1 MLKITVNPIVLQT
14 LQAHFPKKNSAQ
26 RALDKYVSML
36 EQQFTLSVMH
46 GRSAWM
52 NTNDLYSISLHKQ
65 RNRGGQIGP
74 NKIRLQN
81 WLEDNDL
88 ELVEVSLLGSNMT
101 KRLSVVRLT
110 HLAHLSQA
118 VTVFKTQAEEE
129 TEELRQLL
137 DDQSITN
144 QQFFEKRYPEI
155 ASMTEA
161 EIRDMFDIVPIDMK
175 SLRNYMH
182 WVQHDAT
189 MIEGKKK
196 FQIMTQADE
205 IMRVAQHTDGFY
217 FQRKKESAFGRH
229 YYSGTSVQNV
239 NKELRRAM
247 LGHCWEY
254 DIRSSVF
261 AWQMGHAR
269 ECYETLKT
277 TETFQQVFS
286 QTLLFLEDKKDFMA
300 SVRYYTFKENSNVPR
315 DLQDKLLKQAVTAI
329 SFGARRGTKGWRVS
343 ATEWSNPALVEIF
356 RNNEERER
364 FMNCPI
370 MKKFISEQNT
380 LDKFIYQT
388 YREANPPFM
397 SLPEV
402 RTQCGVLSKAKV
414 IAYLYQHF
422 ETQVMDVVAEEMEK
436 RGRKVLARIH
446 DAIIIDKRLGVDNK
460 YEIELAMQ
468 SATSN
473 PYWHLTP
480 KELQPFERPYSLD
493 REEIEAHRERMAK
506 ADREAMDKKSKGM
519 LRSIFEWVG

>member
-26 RALDKYVSML
+26 RGLDKYVTLL

-52 NTNDLYSISLHKQ
+52 NTNDLFSISLHKQ

-74 NKIRLQN
+74 QKIRLQN

-118 VTVFKTQAEEE
+118 VTVFKTQQEEE

-144 QQFFEKRYPEI
+144 QQFFEMRYPEI
-155 ASMTEA
+155 ASMTED
-161 EIRDMFDIVPIDMK
+161 EILDMFDIVPIDMK
-175 SLRNYMH
+175 SLRNYLH
-182 WVQHDAT
+182 WVQHDASL
-189 MIEGKKK
+189 IDSKKK
-196 FQIMTQADE
+196 FQIITQADE

-217 FQRKKESAFGRH
+217 FQRKKESLFGRQ

-261 AWQMGHAR
+261 AWKMGHAR

-286 QTLLFLEDKKDFMA
+286 QTLLFLDDKKDFMA
-300 SVRYYTFKENSNVPR
+300 SVRYYTFKEDSNVPR
-315 DLQDKLLKQAVTAI
+315 DLQDKLIKQAVTAI

-356 RNNEERER
+356 KNSEERER
-364 FMNCPI
+364 FMNSPMI
-370 MKKFISEQNT
+370 KKFISEQNT

-388 YREANPPFM
+388 CREANSPFI

-422 ETQVMDVVAEEMEK
+422 ETQVMDVVADEIEK

-446 DAIIIDKRLGVDNK
+446 DAIIINKRLGQDTK
-460 YEIELAMQ
+460 EEIEYEMQ
-468 SATSN
+468 KWDDN

-493 REEIEAHRERMAK
+493 REEVEAHQERIREEEVFAK
-506 ADREAMDKKSKGM
+506 QAKSKG
-519 LRSIFEWVG
+519 LLKSFFEWAA

>member
-1 MLKITVNPIVLQT
+1 MLQITVSPIVQQT
-14 LQAHFPKKNSAQ
+14 LQAQFPKKNSAK
-26 RALDKYVSML
+26 RALDKYVSLL
-36 EQQFTLSVMH
+36 EQQFTQSVMH

-52 NTNDLYSISLHKQ
+52 NSNDLYSISLHKQ

-118 VTVFKTQAEEE
+118 VTVFKTQIEEE
-129 TEELRQLL
+129 TDELRQLL

-144 QQFFEKRYPEI
+144 QKFFEKRYPEI

-161 EIRDMFDIVPIDMK
+161 EIRDVFDIVPIDMK
-175 SLRNYMH
+175 SLRNYIH

-189 MIEGKKK
+189 MIESKKK
-196 FQIMTQADE
+196 FQIITQADE

-217 FQRKKESAFGRH
+217 FQKKKSSAFGRQ

-261 AWQMGHAR
+261 AWKMGHAR

-286 QTLLFLEDKKDFMA
+286 QTLLFLADKKDFMA
-300 SVRYYTFKENSNVPR
+300 SVRYYTFTEDSNVPR

-356 RNNEERER
+356 KNNEERER
-364 FMNCPI
+364 FINCPI

-388 YREANPPFM
+388 CREANPPFM

-402 RTQCGVLSKAKV
+402 RTLCGVLSKAKV

-422 ETQVMDVVAEEMEK
+422 ETQVMDVVADEIEK

-446 DAIIIDKRLGVDNK
+446 DAIIIDKRLGQDTK
-460 YEIELAMQ
+460 EEIEYEMRKWDD
-468 SATSN
+468 N

-480 KELQPFERPYSLD
+480 KELEPFERPYSID
-493 REEIEAHRERMAK
+493 RAEIEAHKQRIREEEEFARQT
-506 ADREAMDKKSKGM
+506 KSKG
-519 LRSIFEWVG
+519 LLQSLFEWAA